1 MNELV
6 TMIIP
11 AYQEEKKIG
20 RCLKSIAAST
30 YRNLE
35 LIVVNDGST
44 DSTQK
49 VVEQFK
55 EKYKPGDIELEL
67 INVTNGGSGRAR
79 NCGMQKAR
87 GKYIG
92 FVDGDDMIHPQM
104 IERLVLS
111 LRKGNDM
118 ASCGLLFCKES
129 GKAGRYHCRL
139 RRQAVSCP
147 EKALSCAMW
156 GQIQM
161 SLGPALFRRER
172 S

>member
-104 IERLVLS
+104 IERWFSV
-111 LRKGNDM
+111 
-118 ASCGLLFCKES
+118 
-129 GKAGRYHCRL
+129 
-139 RRQAVSCP
+139 
-147 EKALSCAMW
+147 
-156 GQIQM
+156 
-161 SLGPALFRRER
+161 
-172 S
+172 

>member
-55 EKYKPGDIELEL
+55 EKSQQIPGNL
-67 INVTNGGSGRAR
+67 
-79 NCGMQKAR
+79 
-87 GKYIG
+87 
-92 FVDGDDMIHPQM
+92 
-104 IERLVLS
+104 
-111 LRKGNDM
+111 
-118 ASCGLLFCKES
+118 
-129 GKAGRYHCRL
+129 
-139 RRQAVSCP
+139 
-147 EKALSCAMW
+147 
-156 GQIQM
+156 
-161 SLGPALFRRER
+161 
-172 S
+172 